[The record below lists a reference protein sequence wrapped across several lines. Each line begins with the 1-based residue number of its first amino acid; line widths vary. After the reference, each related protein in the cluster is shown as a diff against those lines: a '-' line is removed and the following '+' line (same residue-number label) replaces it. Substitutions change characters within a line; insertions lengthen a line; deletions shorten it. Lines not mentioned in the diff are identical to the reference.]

1 MKFKKLSKVLSA
13 LLVSSALLTAVPA
26 SAATYHGAP
35 TYAQNQGYYNQ
46 TIKVQDVNINYV
58 FAYVHSPYNIY
69 NDTYAM
75 YSYTANIIVSNNS
88 YNKTIVMHHQ
98 TWDGSWRDS
107 DKATYVKS
115 LGNGK
120 ELWTIEGYIDGPAQ
134 FVFNYKEANAWD
146 NNNGRNYTLA
156 DFN

>member
-98 TWDGSWRDS
+98 TYTGEWVDS
-107 DKATYVKS
+107 NKATYVKS

-120 ELWTIEGYIDGPAQ
+120 ELWTLNGVIDRPAQ